1 MERIGHVTFVPLDG
15 ETPEGLHLAE
25 LPAGAAVAE
34 LVKDMF
40 GPFLHETAQL
50 TFIADHSS
58 LTAPS
63 EGLHLI
69 YLYGHAWLE
78 GEMPKVA
85 RVVEGTTCTQS
96 ALEILEQILPSN
108 AVASKTILIFDCCHA
123 AAFDAY
129 IAAGNVP
136 RLTVYACDASEEA
149 IALHSE
155 QATRLSLALAT
166 ELGKTKE
173 LVDLIRIVSLVAE
186 KLRPDGVLV
195 GQAVSYRVH
204 GQAVYL
210 AKGHGPQA
218 QRRET
223 TVSRVRAALISAG
236 AVAALVLAWGAWF
249 YWSHTSIEVDL
260 QGLGQLGANA
270 RVIVHEHEPGANQQ
284 RLLDEHRLPE
294 AGSVRFWAPAS
305 NLVIEARV
313 DYADGIER
321 VINNHLVLSPG
332 FSWRTKRMQIT
343 LPSVDSVK
351 AHPNMA
357 FVPPTTWIH
366 GRDREAKRNELGY
379 WIDLQPPTVAQY
391 EQVAHELKAQGKLAT
406 ENSFLL
412 SWRQRNAAID
422 AVGLQAI
429 RPLAKSLGE
438 IVSIIAAADSDV
450 VVEPGDI
457 VTGTGEL
464 PCDACP
470 APMTRLEAQ
479 LYCQYRGMRLP
490 TDLEWELA
498 VRGVDG
504 RDYPWGNRFD
514 STKANVPGLPN
525 KGDPSPRLKPVDAYS
540 QIRSPFG
547 LVDTVGNAGD
557 WVVNESGSYERVY
570 MGATYRFNPEDATAF
585 RMLPVTEPY
594 ALIAREITARCVSM
608 KK

>member
-1 MERIGHVTFVPLDG
+1 MEKIGHITFVSLDG

-25 LPAGAAVAE
+25 LPAAVAVAE
-34 LVKDMF
+34 LLKEMF
-40 GPFLHETAQL
+40 GPFLDETAQL
-50 TFIADHSS
+50 SYMSEHFSS
-58 LTAPS
+58 DS
-63 EGLHLI
+63 SSDGLHLI

-78 GEMPKVA
+78 GEMPMVA
-85 RVVEGTTCTQS
+85 RNIDGKTYTQS
-96 ALEILEQILPSN
+96 AVDILKQILPVNS
-108 AVASKTILIFDCCHA
+108 VGEKTILFFDCCHA
-123 AAFDAY
+123 AAFDAH
-129 IAAGNVP
+129 IATGNAP
-136 RLTVYACDASEEA
+136 RLTVYACGASEEA

-155 QATRLSLALAT
+155 QATRMGIALAI
-166 ELGKTKE
+166 ELRRTKDF
-173 LVDLIRIVSLVAE
+173 VDLIRVVSLVAE
-186 KLRPDGVLV
+186 RLRPDGVLA

-210 AKGHGPQA
+210 LKGCAPQA
-218 QRRET
+218 QPRET
-223 TVSRVRAALISAG
+223 TVSRVRAALLSAG
-236 AVAALVLAWGAWF
+236 AVAALVLGWMVWF
-249 YWSHTSIEVDL
+249 YWSHTSIEIDL
-260 QGLGQLGANA
+260 RGLGQLGQNA
-270 RVIVHEHEPGANQQ
+270 RVAVYEHDPGSNRR
-284 RLLDEHRLPE
+284 RLLNEHLLPE
-294 AGSVRFWAPAS
+294 AGSVRFWTRSS

-313 DYADGIER
+313 DYSDEAKR

-332 FSWRTKRMQIT
+332 FSWSRKHLQII
-343 LPSVDSVK
+343 LPSTSSVK

-366 GRDREAKRNELGY
+366 GRDREAKRNTRGY
-379 WIDLQPPTVAQY
+379 WIDLYPPTVREY
-391 EQVAHELKAQGKLAT
+391 EQIAQELNAQGKLAK

-412 SWRQRNAAID
+412 SWHQRNSAID
-422 AVGLQAI
+422 ALGLQSI
-429 RPLAKSLGE
+429 RPLAESLGE
-438 IVSIIAAADSDV
+438 IVSIIAASDSNF

-457 VTGTGEL
+457 VVGTGEL

-479 LYCQYRGMRLP
+479 IYCEYRGMRLP

-504 RDYPWGNRFD
+504 REYPWGNRFD

-540 QIRSPFG
+540 QVRSPFG